1 MKNII
6 KRIAVVALTAPILII
21 SSCQKDIN
29 DINEVNPNAFNDS
42 DPKLMITGAQLAN
55 VMLNEGEAARLAGIF
70 AGHFTGY
77 DRQYVSYGLYN
88 MNAGDFNTPWA
99 TLYVEGVAQCRIIKE
114 KAKEAGE
121 ETLYASAAVT
131 EAHLLLTA
139 ASLWGDIPQSEACN
153 KNIIAP
159 KFDKMSDVYDYC
171 LVQLDSAISK
181 GGTTS
186 AYSTAYAG
194 SFTWAEVANTL
205 KARIYL
211 HKKDYAKAIDA
222 ATNGI
227 SKGNDFYAKHETESP
242 GAWNLYYDFL
252 DWNRPGYI
260 SCENSF
266 IHTLL
271 DTNST
276 KYKGNAKTDES
287 SRYEN
292 YFIADNYTPI
302 DPNMYTGIFAATSNF
317 ALVTYV
323 ENQLIL
329 AECYWRTNNYVKAL
343 EHLNNV
349 RNEHESKFGGYQQYV
364 AADFANNDALLKEII
379 TEKYVS
385 LFGSIEVFNDVR
397 RTNNLIGVPINN
409 GTELPARFLYPQ
421 SEINT
426 NPNTPVTTL
435 FQKLELF
442 N

>member
-1 MKNII
+1 MKKIS
-6 KRIAVVALTAPILII
+6 KYIAVVLLTAPLLMM

-29 DINEVNPNAFNDS
+29 DINKVNPNAFNDS

-55 VMLNEGEAARLAGIF
+55 VMLNEGEPARLAGIF

-88 MNAGDFNTPWA
+88 MNAGDFNTSWA
-99 TLYVEGVAQCRIIKE
+99 TLYVEGVAQCRIIRTKAAIANE
-114 KAKEAGE
+114 K
-121 ETLYASAAVT
+121 TLEASATIT

-139 ASLWGDIPQSEACN
+139 ASLWGDIPNTEACSD
-153 KNIIAP
+153 KSAP

-171 LVQLDSAISK
+171 LVLLDSAISM
-181 GGTTS
+181 GGSSS
-186 AYSTAYAG
+186 AYSSAYAG
-194 SFTWAEVANTL
+194 SFTWGEVANTL
-205 KARIYL
+205 KARAYL

-260 SCENSF
+260 SCEKSF
-266 IHTLL
+266 IHALL

-276 KYKGNAKTDES
+276 KYKGNTKTNEK
-287 SRYEN
+287 SRYDN
-292 YFIADNYTPI
+292 YFIADNYTPV
-302 DPNMYTGIFAATSNF
+302 DPNMYTGIFAPTSNF

-329 AECYWRTNNYVKAL
+329 AECYWRTNNFVKAL

-349 RNEHESKFGGYQQYV
+349 RAEHEGNFGGYEQYV

-385 LFGSIEVFNDVR
+385 LFGNIEVFNDVR
-397 RTNNLIGVPINN
+397 RTQNLIGVPINN

-421 SEINT
+421 SEMNS
-426 NPNTPVTTL
+426 NPNTPASNL